1 MTMTRTRA
9 LAGVGLA
16 ALLAAGG
23 AHAQTS
29 GGNEVEEIVVTAQ
42 KRAEN
47 LQDVPIAITALTGE
61 TLRNQRVG
69 NLLGLT
75 GLSPG
80 LQIKTD
86 DNAANPRIFIRGVG
100 VNDFNPSTASAVGI
114 YVDGVYVASPLAQL
128 ASFYDLQQV
137 EVLRGPQGT
146 LYGRNTTGGAIN
158 VTTKKPTKTFQAD
171 ASLDYGTLN
180 AVNFQGGVGG
190 PVPVLGDSLSFRL
203 SGVYDKDDG
212 YTLNRLTGNKGND
225 ANRWGLRAALRYQPD
240 DKLTADLTVSLNQS
254 RGGSILAY
262 NRPLVAQTA
271 AASGTFDPS
280 LGYAMCKPAYYT
292 SGQCTNVLGYANAS
306 GDLYQGD
313 YQFEG
318 KDILKLF
325 GTSATISYD
334 LGPMT
339 LVSVTGY
346 QRAARDDAE
355 ETDASPY
362 PLITARY
369 IAREETT
376 SQELRLQSNGKTG
389 LRWLAGLYFANDYLN
404 NNSTY
409 DVLRAARNPTPAN
422 PTGVDLAN
430 SIGLFGWPLHQ
441 SSKSYAAF
449 GQADYDLTE
458 RLTLTAGLR
467 YSADEKDFHY
477 VSEAEGG
484 AIPIFAFDQ
493 SKTFRSVSGR
503 LGVQYKLTDDANI
516 YASYNRG
523 YKSGGFFSGQ
533 TTEPSDLGPY
543 QDEKVNAYE
552 VGAKSEFFDKRLRA
566 NVSAFY
572 YDYKDLQVYTVIQRG
587 ALSVQ
592 YFTNASAAKIYGA
605 DAEIQATPAEGL
617 DLSLGV
623 SLLSAEYK
631 DFVSVGTD
639 YSGNTLPSAPKTSV
653 NGAAHYEHPLPIG
666 AFVGQVDFTYRTKVY
681 FDTANTERLSDPVR
695 TFVNAQFGW
704 RLEDGKYE
712 MGVWGKN
719 IFDETNIVDIT
730 PIPGLGFDVFSV
742 GAPRTYGVYLRA
754 KY

>member
-1 MTMTRTRA
+1 MAMTKTRA

-29 GGNEVEEIVVTAQ
+29 GGNEIEEVVVTAQ

-61 TLRNQRVG
+61 TLQNQRVG

-158 VTTKKPTKTFQAD
+158 VTTKKPTDSFQAD
-171 ASLDYGTLN
+171 AAVDYGTLN
-180 AVNFQGGVGG
+180 AISAQGGVGG
-190 PVPVLGDSLSFRL
+190 PIKALGDSLSFRV
-203 SGVYDKDDG
+203 SGVYNKDDG

-225 ANRWGLRAALRYQPD
+225 ANRWGLRAALRYKPD
-240 DKLTADLTVSLNQS
+240 DKLTADLTLSLNQS

-271 AASGTFDPS
+271 AASGPYDAS
-280 LGYAMCKPAYYT
+280 LGYALCKPAYYT
-292 SGQCTNVLGYANAS
+292 SGECTNVLGYANTS
-306 GDLYQGD
+306 GNLYQGD

-325 GTSATISYD
+325 GAASTISYD
-334 LGPMT
+334 FGPVT

-346 QRAARDDAE
+346 QRAARNDWE
-355 ETDASPY
+355 ETDANPI
-362 PLITARY
+362 PVITARY

-376 SQELRLQSNGKTG
+376 SQELRLQSNGKTQ

-409 DVLRAARNPTPAN
+409 DVLGALRNPTPGN
-422 PTGVDLAN
+422 PTGADPAN
-430 SIGLFGWPLHQ
+430 SIALFGWPLHQ
-441 SSKSYAAF
+441 TSKSYAAF
-449 GQADYDLTE
+449 GQGDYDVTD
-458 RLTLTAGLR
+458 RLTLTVGLR
-467 YSADEKDFHY
+467 YSMDEKQFHY

-484 AIPIFAFDQ
+484 LIPIFTFDK
-493 SKTFRSVSGR
+493 SKTFRSLSGR

-516 YASYNRG
+516 YATYNRG

-552 VGAKSEFFDKRLRA
+552 VGAKSEFFDRRLRA

-605 DAEIQATPAEGL
+605 DAEIEATPAQGL
-617 DLSLGV
+617 DMSLGV

-639 YSGNTLPSAPKTSV
+639 YSGNTLPSAPKASV
-653 NGAAHYEHPLPIG
+653 NGSVHYSHPLPIG
-666 AFVGQVDFTYRTKVY
+666 EFVGQADFTYRTKVY
-681 FDTANTERLSDPVR
+681 FDTANTERLSDPTR
-695 TFVNAQFGW
+695 TFVNAQLGW
-704 RLEDGKYE
+704 RLQDGKYE

-730 PIPGLGFDVFSV
+730 PIAGLGFDVFSV
-742 GAPRTYGVYLRA
+742 GQPRTYGIYLRA